1 MYFSK
6 MFFKSKMKILENV
19 PETLFGFYKVLDA
32 VINPLMPGDNKK
44 VTHT

>member
-19 PETLFGFYKVLDA
+19 PETSFGFYKVLDA
-32 VINPLMPGDNKK
+32 VINPLMPGDNK
-44 VTHT
+44 